1 MAYEVWDVANVAA
14 YPNQENSKET
24 TARPVIIIEDLQDEV
39 LLCPVTKQLKQK
51 DNYKNT
57 ILVLKDTEEGKAMG
71 LDFDSVIILDRIV
84 PLKKLRLT
92 GKIGSCPDSIIE
104 QIEEMLDLM
113 RKNG

>member
-14 YPNQENSKET
+14 YPNQENGKET

-39 LLCPVTKQLKQK
+39 LLCPITSQLKQK
-51 DNYKNT
+51 DNYKNI
-57 ILVLKDTEEGKAMG
+57 ILVLKDSEEGKAMG
-71 LDFDSVIILDRIV
+71 ITFDSLIVLDRIL
-84 PLKKLRLT
+84 PLKKIRLA

-104 QIEEMLDLM
+104 KIEEMLSMM